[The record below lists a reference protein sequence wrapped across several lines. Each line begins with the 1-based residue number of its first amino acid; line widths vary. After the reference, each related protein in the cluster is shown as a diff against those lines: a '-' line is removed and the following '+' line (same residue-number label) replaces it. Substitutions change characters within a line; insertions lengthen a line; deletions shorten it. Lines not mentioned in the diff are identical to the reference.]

1 MALARHCAGFDRRV
15 ECTGTSRQRV
25 LRRWGELF
33 AVGFDTTTVRDEL
46 DADRSADETT
56 VSVVAHGLLRS
67 VTVVQG
73 GVETLLLRWRAL
85 DERARDEILRAVLEH
100 AVLIGGSLQDLMHDK
115 TSDVPSTEVVE
126 PWLRA
131 NRTRGAVGTD
141 EGHAEPAA
149 SRRTNPTYALCPR
162 CRYRGVYVVVGR
174 NLIRCRY
181 CRAVANLAPN
191 ECDEAALHPEEFT
204 TRLGRRR

>member
-1 MALARHCAGFDRRV
+1 MERHVETARVA
-15 ECTGTSRQRV
+15 S
-25 LRRWGELF
+25 LGELF
-33 AVGFDTTTVRDEL
+33 GVGFDTTTVRDEL
-46 DADRSADETT
+46 DADCSADGTT

-100 AVLIGGSLQDLMHDK
+100 AVLIGASLQDLMHDK
-115 TSDVPSTEVVE
+115 TSEVPSTDEVE

-131 NRTRGAVGTD
+131 NRTEGAVG
-141 EGHAEPAA
+141 EGSVHEQSVGRRSNPAWV
-149 SRRTNPTYALCPR
+149 PTYALCPR

-181 CRAVANLAPN
+181 CRAVASLAEH
-191 ECDEAALHPEEFT
+191 ECAEAALHPEDYC